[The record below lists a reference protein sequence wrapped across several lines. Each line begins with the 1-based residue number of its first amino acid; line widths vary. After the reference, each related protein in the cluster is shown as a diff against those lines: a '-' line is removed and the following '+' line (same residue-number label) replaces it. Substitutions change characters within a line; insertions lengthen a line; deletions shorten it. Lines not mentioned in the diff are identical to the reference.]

1 MLQEITRATLCRRG
15 SGGCMHFHCKSLL
28 PRPGRGSVL
37 SAPSHSFPLP
47 ALPFHGKENVGY
59 FCPFGIAIDSYRR
72 HPCFLPSL
80 MSASALAFR
89 HRHYYSRISSSPNRG
104 EIQDRWILNPLSL
117 SLSLLYHLE
126 NLGKSH
132 TRVVNYTENSSNIG
146 NVIRNDKAK
155 NVALI
160 IQHGET
166 LRAPCVILEEQD
178 LENPRTGKRQL
189 VNNWC
194 HRRVIR

>member
-1 MLQEITRATLCRRG
+1 MSDIIVAGVSVSRFDCTSSGSSGGGGGDSMLQEITRATLCRRG

-104 EIQDRWILNPLSL
+104 IEIQD
-117 SLSLLYHLE
+117 H
-126 NLGKSH
+126 
-132 TRVVNYTENSSNIG
+132 
-146 NVIRNDKAK
+146 
-155 NVALI
+155 
-160 IQHGET
+160 
-166 LRAPCVILEEQD
+166 
-178 LENPRTGKRQL
+178 
-189 VNNWC
+189 
-194 HRRVIR
+194 